1 MIANNYHK
9 DVDFYSHKNSVTKLI
24 ENWKKGQKHLDL
36 FWKAWKYEYL
46 LRLRERIPLVHKQ
59 SKFNCH
65 KEPMEGN
72 IMMITCQGAVGSLA
86 R

>member
-1 MIANNYHK
+1 M
-9 DVDFYSHKNSVTKLI
+9 TKLI

-72 IMMITCQGAVGSLA
+72 IMIVKDDNLPRSSWKLGKVI
-86 R
+86 